1 MGIIECGWT
10 KHPLSIE
17 VAGWIEIWKLKR
29 TLRLEIFERR
39 LISTEKL
46 CYNRF
51 MFDAGSLTFQEFIMN
66 ETLPLTTIQEA
77 VLEFLRGRDD
87 AVVFGAQA
95 VNAYVPEPR
104 MSQDIDLLSPRAAEL
119 AEELRVYLRDRFHI
133 AVRVREVANKR
144 GYQIQKSGNRHL
156 VDIRFVPT
164 LPPSQRIAQVL
175 VASPEEL
182 IALKVIAYHLR
193 RGQPKSGTDWRDIAM
208 LLLAFPDLK
217 RRDGA
222 VAERL
227 RAEDAGEEVM
237 KLWQELANREI
248 QTTDEDDEF

>member
-1 MGIIECGWT
+1 
-10 KHPLSIE
+10 
-17 VAGWIEIWKLKR
+17 
-29 TLRLEIFERR
+29 
-39 LISTEKL
+39 
-46 CYNRF
+46 
-51 MFDAGSLTFQEFIMN
+51 MFNAGSLTFQEFIMS
-66 ETLPLTTIQEA
+66 EILPLATIQEA

-119 AEELRVYLRDRFHI
+119 AEELRMHLSDRFHV
-133 AVRVREVANKR
+133 AVRVREVADGR
-144 GYQIQKSGNRHL
+144 GYRLYQIQKSGNRHL
-156 VDIRFVPT
+156 VDIRSVPT
-164 LPPSQRIAQVL
+164 LPPSQRISQVL

-217 RRDGA
+217 TSNGL

-227 RAEDAGEEVM
+227 RAENAGEDVI
-237 KLWQELANREI
+237 KLWRELVIQEI
-248 QTTDEDDEF
+248 QATDEDDEF